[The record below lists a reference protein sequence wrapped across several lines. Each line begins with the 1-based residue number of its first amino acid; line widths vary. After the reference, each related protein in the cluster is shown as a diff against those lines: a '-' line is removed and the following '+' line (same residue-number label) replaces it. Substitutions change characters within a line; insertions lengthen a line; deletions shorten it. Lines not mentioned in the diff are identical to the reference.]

1 MLAGDAMQALAFE
14 VLTPGEGVDA
24 ALQARL
30 CSLLARSAGHAGMA
44 GGQAID
50 LASIGKPLDERSLR
64 DMHRRKTGALLQ
76 ASVLMGAAC
85 GDCGANA
92 WAALSDYGAALG
104 LAFQVVDDILDVIS
118 ALAYFY
124 HAKDLI
130 DDSLPV
136 LGLLDD
142 AIMIELVV
150 REMQNEISA
159 YEEFCRFRSSQ
170 ESLSGKNISREDWLN
185 SKRREIRDNMRERMA
200 RRHRGGGGGRF
211 TRFSFFG

>member
-1 MLAGDAMQALAFE
+1 MPLE
-14 VLTPGEGVDA
+14 VTFTLDDQDLDYFRDVMNKAQDA
-24 ALQARL
+24 AESLSEIDVVKRAQA
-30 CSLLARSAGHAGMA
+30 M
-44 GGQAID
+44 
-50 LASIGKPLDERSLR
+50 LDEVRNDVKAPQFVLQRLGRLQSLISML
-64 DMHRRKTGALLQ
+64 DDA
-76 ASVLMGAAC
+76 
-85 GDCGANA
+85 D
-92 WAALSDYGAALG
+92 WP
-104 LAFQVVDDILDVIS
+104 LAESEHQDVIS